1 MQPTATLFRPIFIK
15 VSIPFICH
23 SHVFTSQSRWRHS
36 NSSSISQS
44 TSAKLFAEVAKEEGD
59 PEASRK
65 SSRLTFLEQEHENWT
80 GDESIKDA
88 VLRMLV
94 DKYKP
99 LRTGAIQTAEQK
111 LKQAPP
117 RVGFGNALSLSGVV
131 LDANIKPS
139 TGSWATE
146 PLLPSSEGHQP
157 WHTTFKV
164 PTHDNSSVKLAH
176 MPPPL
181 VSTKPRTLPMDDRA
195 RRLEKERKKRT
206 EQAGRLT
213 QARESTI
220 DYRMGVKGP
229 RAAVGARS
237 NPVSVKGWASLVE
250 DKIEV

>member
-1 MQPTATLFRPIFIK
+1 MQPTPTLFKSTFTRA
-15 VSIPFICH
+15 SISSICH
-23 SHVFTSQSRWRHS
+23 SHALISQTRWTHS
-36 NSSSISQS
+36 NSSSRSQS
-44 TSAKLFAEVAKEEGD
+44 ASAKLFADAAKEEAD
-59 PEASRK
+59 SETTLK

-117 RVGFGNALSLSGVV
+117 RVGFGNALPTSGVV
-131 LDANIKPS
+131 LDTNIKPS

-164 PTHDNSSVKLAH
+164 PTHDSSSVKLAH
-176 MPPPL
+176 LPPPL
-181 VSTKPRTLPMDDRA
+181 VSTNRAAIPLNDRS
-195 RRLEKERKKRT
+195 RRLEKEHKKRT

-220 DYRMGVKGP
+220 DYRMRVKGT
-229 RAAVGARS
+229 RAAVGGRS